1 VNAIALALGVCFASL
16 PLASPLPTGKDIFGN
31 AEDNIVEVV
40 ATDVSADGTAH
51 RPKNSDGTPA
61 SSEYRRMPAALC
73 HNADFTTTKGQI
85 GSCADGEVEGEYQV
99 SCQEGEIALE
109 PIFVQT
115 WTNNPDGTITG
126 LTGWTLLNEGDCL
139 TAVDLAPLAEIEFQS
154 LTITPS
160 PVTVQPPDGWTLVNI
175 ETITYTS
182 PTPQTFATTLLG
194 IPVTIEATPT
204 TYTWDYDD
212 GTTPTQTTDPGAPYP
227 AQSVF
232 HTYTDEGTATITLDT
247 TWQGRF
253 QITGTSTWTPITGTA
268 RTTATAPPLTIY
280 EARSR
285 LVTDPLD

>member
-1 VNAIALALGVCFASL
+1 MLAISVLLAAALAT
-16 PLASPLPTGKDIFGN
+16 SPSDL
-31 AEDNIVEVV
+31 EVDARDDGFDLK

-85 GSCADGEVEGEYQV
+85 GSCADSEVEGEYQV

-139 TAVDLAPLAEIEFQS
+139 TAVDLAPLAEIEFQR

-160 PVTVQPPDGWTLVNI
+160 PVTVQPPDGWTLVNL
-175 ETITYTS
+175 ETITYTT
-182 PTPQTFATTLLG
+182 PTPPTVAAPRLG
-194 IPVTIEATPT
+194 IPGTNAAPPPATT
-204 TYTWDYDD
+204 RADDD
-212 GTTPTQTTDPGAPYP
+212 GTTPPPPPDPGAPYP